1 VRVNTPRVLFAKV
14 SDGSVTSDEAR
25 SLRQRKT
32 GAVARARDADEL
44 DSI

>member
-14 SDGSVTSDEAR
+14 SDGSVTSDEVR
-25 SLRQRKT
+25 LRQRKT